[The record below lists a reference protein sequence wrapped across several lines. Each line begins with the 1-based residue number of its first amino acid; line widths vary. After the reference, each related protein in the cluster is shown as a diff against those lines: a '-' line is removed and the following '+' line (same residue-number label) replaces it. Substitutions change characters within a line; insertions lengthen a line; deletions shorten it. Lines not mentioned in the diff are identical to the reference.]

1 MLHPHPGCS
10 RTESRSLIV
19 HRALLQRA
27 NSLDLLVK
35 RPLQEFHFTN
45 KTFGLVVANARVW
58 TETFSFLDHLLYG
71 TCKIFYPILL
81 FRLSLFFQGRYRTHW
96 LYIMWHFQRTEN
108 EWNWSRWRKKEI
120 GKRGRNYLN
129 ISSRSQ
135 FKLEIYRQVC
145 LRQDD
150 PDIVGR

>member
-19 HRALLQRA
+19 HHALPERA

-58 TETFSFLDHLLYG
+58 TETFSFLDHLSYG
-71 TCKIFYPILL
+71 TPKIFYPVLL
-81 FRLSLFFQGRYRTHW
+81 FRLS
-96 LYIMWHFQRTEN
+96 
-108 EWNWSRWRKKEI
+108 
-120 GKRGRNYLN
+120 
-129 ISSRSQ
+129 
-135 FKLEIYRQVC
+135 
-145 LRQDD
+145 
-150 PDIVGR
+150 